1 MNWIGWDAV
10 KARHSSLGK
19 DSEGIKREEKC
30 QKGSRFNFK
39 QWGWTEEIENLGK
52 SQVLN
57 LFQN

>member
-1 MNWIGWDAV
+1 MKWIGWDAV
-10 KARHSSLGK
+10 KALLSIGK

-30 QKGSRFNFK
+30 QNGSLFNFK